1 MEIPHHKFSQTTIAK
16 VRNSE
21 ELKQILVD
29 PWLESESI
37 IIKPNWAT
45 VETEYFTDSETL
57 RMLFETLDSQ
67 ITITESHIFTRSQ
80 NYPEKDMNL
89 NVGEKEFSAES
100 FLFGEGWRYLIKN
113 PDWDWFKK
121 GGYWDW
127 MRKEENDFLDDFG
140 FTDLFQEYDVDHVNV
155 TEEVWSGKIAD
166 PKEVKRAVESR
177 YNPVQAEK
185 LYSMVPKKL
194 YELRGSTFIS
204 FASLIHHASF
214 TLKNMFGMIPDPVR
228 AWWHGSEHSRI
239 ASSILDINKV
249 YHSLFN
255 VYGICEA
262 LKTTPFNHPEGEYR
276 SNMLGYVYNI
286 IKDLGVVVFGRN
298 LASLDAIL
306 LSLTEESINVSD
318 ELNRKPIILA
328 LEEFGAID
336 EEILQE
342 AKMMVGEWLKH

>member
-1 MEIPHHKFSQTTIAK
+1 MVIPHHRFGRTTIAK
-16 VRNSE
+16 VSDSD
-21 ELKQILVD
+21 ELRQVLD
-29 PWLESESI
+29 EPWLESESI

-45 VETEYFTDSETL
+45 VEPGYLTDSETL
-57 RMLFETLDSQ
+57 RMLFEALDSK
-67 ITITESHIFTRSQ
+67 ITITEAHNFAHSRTF
-80 NYPEKDMNL
+80 PEKGMNF
-89 NVGEKEFSAES
+89 NVGEKELSAES
-100 FLFGEGWRYLIKN
+100 FLFGDGWRWLIKN

-127 MRKEENDFLDDFG
+127 MRKEEKDFLDDFG
-140 FTDLFQEYDVDHVNV
+140 FTDLFQEFDVDHVNV
-155 TEEVWSGKIAD
+155 TDEVWNGRIAD
-166 PKEVKRAVESR
+166 PNEVKRAVESR

-185 LYSMVPKKL
+185 LYDMVPKKI
-194 YELRGSTFIS
+194 YDLRGSTFIS

-214 TLKNMFGMIPDPVR
+214 TLKNMFGMIPDPIK
-228 AWWHGSEHSRI
+228 AWWHGSKHSRI

-262 LKTTPFNHPEGEYR
+262 LKTTPFNHPEGEYK
-276 SNMLGYVYNI
+276 SKILGYDYNI

-306 LSLTEESINVSD
+306 LNLTEESVHVSD
-318 ELNRKPIILA
+318 ELNRKPILLA

-342 AKMMVGEWLKH
+342 AKMKVGDWLKH